1 MHKGVFQDIS
11 SELANVQE
19 QLQAVLSADELPV
32 DQALRASLH
41 CSGKLLRPGLLLLI
55 AKNGQEPDSGRGAR
69 LGCAVEMLHLATLL
83 HDDVID
89 RSWTRRRRPTAAK
102 VLGDKGSILLGDYLL
117 AGCLRMLV
125 ENGEFAALGLLAKT
139 VEMCAEGELLEQANL
154 FNLSLAVEEYMKISI
169 LKTAGLFAASCR
181 LGSSLYGHD
190 EVEKDRLT
198 EFGRM
203 FGRGFQMIDD
213 LLDFV
218 GDSESMGK
226 APGQD
231 LAHGVITLPTIL
243 ALQGDRAVRE
253 PPLRSASGC
262 DVRAVRDPPSSMRVQ
277 QAAPLPSLPRPPDS
291 QNAGFG
297 RGEEAR
303 IRRLVLE
310 GDALEA
316 TIDAA
321 RDSFLTAQQLV
332 LELDRSDGLAD
343 KLTALCQ
350 ATLGTGEE
358 ALLRFRA
365 KTRMKAEG

>member
-1 MHKGVFQDIS
+1 MHKGVFHDIS

-19 QLQAVLSADELPV
+19 RLEAALSADELPV
-32 DQALRASLH
+32 DEALRSSLH

-55 AKNGQEPDSGRGAR
+55 AKNGQQPDSSRGVT

-89 RSWTRRRRPTAAK
+89 GSWTRRRRPTAAK

-117 AGCLRMLV
+117 AGCLAVLV

-154 FNLSLAVEEYMKISI
+154 FNLSLAVEEYVKIGT
-169 LKTAGLFAASCR
+169 LKTAGMFAAACR

-190 EVEKDRLT
+190 EVEKDKLT
-198 EFGRM
+198 EFGRA

-226 APGQD
+226 PPGQD

-243 ALQGDRAVRE
+243 ALQADRAVCE
-253 PPLRSASGC
+253 PAS
-262 DVRAVRDPPSSMRVQ
+262 SLRVQ
-277 QAAPLPSLPRPPDS
+277 QAAHLRSRAESLENRRRTVGAHG
-291 QNAGFG
+291 AGFG
-297 RGEEAR
+297 PGEEAR

-321 RDSFLTAQQLV
+321 RDSFLTAQHLV

-350 ATLGTGEE
+350 ATLGTGDE

-365 KTRMKAEG
+365 SERIRDKG

>member
-1 MHKGVFQDIS
+1 MHKGVFHDIS

-32 DQALRASLH
+32 DEALRSSLH
-41 CSGKLLRPGLLLLI
+41 CHGKLLRPGLLLLI

-69 LGCAVEMLHLATLL
+69 LGCALEMLHLATLL

-89 RSWTRRRRPTAAK
+89 RSWTRRRRPTAAR
-102 VLGDKGSILLGDYLL
+102 VLGDRGSILLGDYLL
-117 AGCLRMLV
+117 AGCLRVLV

-139 VEMCAEGELLEQANL
+139 LEMCAEGELLEQANL
-154 FNLSLAVEEYMKISI
+154 FNLSLAVEEYTKISI
-169 LKTAGLFAASCR
+169 LKTAGLFAAACR
-181 LGSSLYGHD
+181 LGSGLHGHK
-190 EVEKDRLT
+190 EAEKDKLT

-226 APGQD
+226 PHGQD

-243 ALQGDRAVRE
+243 ALQAGRAVRE
-253 PPLRSASGC
+253 PASS
-262 DVRAVRDPPSSMRVQ
+262 VRVQ
-277 QAAPLPSLPRPPDS
+277 QAAPLRSLPRPPDS
-291 QNAGFG
+291 QNTGFR

-321 RDSFLTAQQLV
+321 RDSFLTAQHLV
-332 LELDRSDGLAD
+332 LELERSDGLAD
-343 KLTALCQ
+343 QLTALCQ

-358 ALLRFRA
+358 ALLKFRA
-365 KTRMKAEG
+365 RARKSKTNLKG